1 MDVQSAELRE
11 GLLQLLQALSYVT
24 KAENTRGPF
33 RLKGDVAGK
42 VLHIDVEELR
52 QQGSAT
58 RNKENPELPLQP
70 GDLHPVPRDEREKAL
85 GEHMRSPS
93 FKSER
98 NAVGK
103 FLSLLSCLHR
113 ENREQFPVVER
124 FNGRSRKYFSKS
136 KADLERSGA
145 SVNAKNIP
153 NSGYWVVT
161 NNSTYAK
168 HLLVLQ
174 VMRALGYNDAFAA
187 FVATHID

>member
-1 MDVQSAELRE
+1 MWTTLTVQSDPISRTIERRRPMDVQSAELRE

-24 KAENTRGPF
+24 KAENTRGPL
-33 RLKGDVAGK
+33 RPKGDRAGK

-113 ENREQFPVVER
+113 ENLEQFPFVER
-124 FNGRSRKYFSKS
+124 FNGRALRYSPNTTPNP
-136 KADLERSGA
+136 ERSQPTA
-145 SVNAKNIP
+145 HATNIP
-153 NSGYWVVT
+153 ISGNS
-161 NNSTYAK
+161 
-168 HLLVLQ
+168 
-174 VMRALGYNDAFAA
+174 AL
-187 FVATHID
+187 